1 MNAHSATPLKERIA
15 ETLDHHPD
23 EPWCV
28 HRLFETLTPPVGWF
42 DRDHGLDA
50 ARHAADE
57 LIEEGRARRELVSAI
72 SIGVHCDDSVYW
84 SLRSGKAHLAD
95 FGPAYESP
103 TILRRLG
110 SHFQCHGL

>member
-1 MNAHSATPLKERIA
+1 MDAHLGEPLKERIA
-15 ETLDHHPD
+15 ATLDDHPD

-28 HRLFETLTPPVGWF
+28 HRLFETLTPPIGLF
-42 DRDHGLDA
+42 DRDRGLDA
-50 ARHAADE
+50 ARHAADQ
-57 LIEEGRARRELVSAI
+57 LTDEGRARRELVSAV

-84 SLRSGKAHLAD
+84 SLHSGKTHLAD

-110 SHFQCHGL
+110 SHFECHGL

>member
-1 MNAHSATPLKERIA
+1 MDAHSATPLKQRIA
-15 ETLDHHPD
+15 ETLDHHPE

-28 HRLFETLTPPVGWF
+28 HRLFETLTPPVGLF
-42 DRDHGLDA
+42 DRDRGLDA

-57 LIEEGRARRELVSAI
+57 LTEEGRARRELVSAI

-84 SLRSGKAHLAD
+84 SLRSGKARLAE

>member
-1 MNAHSATPLKERIA
+1 MDAYAEATLKERIA
-15 ETLDHHPD
+15 ETLDHHPE

-28 HRLFETLTPPVGWF
+28 HRLLETLSPPT
-42 DRDHGLDA
+42 GLFERSRGIDA

-57 LIEEGRARRELVSAI
+57 LAEEGRARRELVSAI
-72 SIGVHCDDSVYW
+72 AIGVHCDDSVYW
-84 SLRSGKAHLAD
+84 SPRAGKACLAD

-110 SHFQCHGL
+110 AHFECHGL